1 MNDMVPDSDGSSGH
15 RATPVSA
22 DDVVRVVSRALAG
35 GGRRIR
41 LTSGQRR
48 AILEARLRP
57 GAARA

>member
-1 MNDMVPDSDGSSGH
+1 MNGSLPGSGDSFAR

-22 DDVVRVVSRALAG
+22 DDVVRVVSRALSG
-35 GGRRIR
+35 GTRRIR

-48 AILEARLRP
+48 AILHAPLRP